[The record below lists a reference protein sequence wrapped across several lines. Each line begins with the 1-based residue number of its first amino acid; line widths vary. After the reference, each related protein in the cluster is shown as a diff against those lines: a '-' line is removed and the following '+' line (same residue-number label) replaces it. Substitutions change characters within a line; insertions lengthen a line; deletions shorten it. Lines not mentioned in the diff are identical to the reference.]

1 MHGRSSSFPEDFFW
15 GPGDHTYT
23 KYLPCAFAH
32 AYRQWTVCNLHLSS
46 VCTAQIYTGSL
57 VAMFS
62 PSKCILSHLPQH
74 SDFQKVLEFLG
85 VVPEHTRY
93 FACLRNVTSRG
104 TLAWLNNFL
113 SRSGSLR
120 AQLQALQGVKDFK
133 SRAISKK
140 SLQNHG
146 QSLAMMSAYRNV
158 FVIFYRWLQKGGFQ
172 FNEGF
177 WLCSADGQSC
187 ICGFRWWPTEW
198 LSQGLICSTHE
209 PCTFTVYILS
219 LFHTVRLTV
228 GFLFCDW
235 SFTGGWC
242 VAILILNVLRDKFN
256 YHYE

>member
-1 MHGRSSSFPEDFFW
+1 MHCTDLYRLFGCYVFTFQMHTFTSSA
-15 GPGDHTYT
+15 
-23 KYLPCAFAH
+23 AF
-32 AYRQWTVCNLHLSS
+32 R
-46 VCTAQIYTGSL
+46 
-57 VAMFS
+57 FS
-62 PSKCILSHLPQH
+62 EGAG
-74 SDFQKVLEFLG
+74 VLG
-85 VVPEHTRY
+85 
-93 FACLRNVTSRG
+93 
-104 TLAWLNNFL
+104 
-113 SRSGSLR
+113 SGSRTYRVHCLL
-120 AQLQALQGVKDFK
+120 AQCDFERHARVAQQLPESQWQPTCAASSASRCQGLQVSCHIQ
-133 SRAISKK
+133 K